1 MIPISLRNKAKKL
14 GIRVTKDVD
23 GKRVKLTENDIK
35 KLIFTVMRNKASNT
49 KKFIRICKN
58 VLVTASPNNNRRV
71 TRSSFQAPPPP
82 PPPPPPPA
90 PRKPVINAKRAK
102 LMSEL
107 KATLNK
113 RGMTK

>member
-1 MIPISLRNKAKKL
+1 MISISLRNKAKKL

-35 KLIFTVMRNKASNT
+35 KLIFTALRNKASNA

-71 TRSSFQAPPPP
+71 TRSSSQAPPPP
-82 PPPPPPPA
+82 PPPPPPP
-90 PRKPVINAKRAK
+90 RKPVINVKRAK

-107 KATLNK
+107 KATLKK

>member
-82 PPPPPPPA
+82 PPPA

-107 KATLNK
+107 KATLKK

>member
-23 GKRVKLTENDIK
+23 GKRVKLTEKDIK
-35 KLIFTVMRNKASNT
+35 KTIFAVLRNKASNT

-71 TRSSFQAPPPP
+71 TRSSSQAPPSTSTSTSTSTT
-82 PPPPPPPA
+82 
-90 PRKPVINAKRAK
+90 RSQK
-102 LMSEL
+102 
-107 KATLNK
+107 TCNK
-113 RGMTK
+113 CEACQTHE

>member
-35 KLIFTVMRNKASNT
+35 KLIFTALRNKASNA

-71 TRSSFQAPPPP
+71 TRSSSQAPP

-107 KATLNK
+107 KATLKK

>member
-1 MIPISLRNKAKKL
+1 MIPTNLRNKAKKL

-23 GKRVKLTENDIK
+23 GKRVKLTEKDIK
-35 KLIFTVMRNKASNT
+35 KTIFAVLRNKASNT

-71 TRSSFQAPPPP
+71 TRSSFRAPPPP
-82 PPPPPPPA
+82 PP

-107 KATLNK
+107 KATLKK
-113 RGMTK
+113 RGMAK

>member
-1 MIPISLRNKAKKL
+1 MIPTNLRNKAKKL

-23 GKRVKLTENDIK
+23 GKRVKLTEKDIK
-35 KLIFTVMRNKASNT
+35 KTIFAVLRNKASNT

-71 TRSSFQAPPPP
+71 TRSSFRAPPPP
-82 PPPPPPPA
+82 PPPPPP

-107 KATLNK
+107 KATLKK
-113 RGMTK
+113 RGMAK